1 MVMLTLVTCNSQLI
15 SFSKELIV
23 PTAGG
28 TKYFSIR
35 ILVILIIIISVNEII
50 YSALLLI
57 QECYLFSFLIQRRF
71 IHVTVS
77 LNSIYYSFAQG
88 ENMVSTFGLF
98 KFQVINLVS
107 KINRLYLED
116 MIIHYSLLSASLGTL
131 INSCSPI
138 SRSFTI

>member
-1 MVMLTLVTCNSQLI
+1 LCQQPEAQN
-15 SFSKELIV
+15 
-23 PTAGG
+23 
-28 TKYFSIR
+28 
-35 ILVILIIIISVNEII
+35 ISV
-50 YSALLLI
+50 SGLSLFLLSLLVSMRLSI
-57 QECYLFSFLIQRRF
+57 CFVTDSRMLSLLFPHSKTIHTRDRF
-71 IHVTVS
+71 I
-77 LNSIYYSFAQG
+77 YSFAQG

-116 MIIHYSLLSASLGTL
+116 MIIHNSLLLASLGTL